1 MAVGKD
7 ELSSSFP
14 HQALAAR
21 KAFRS
26 ELDGSKA
33 EWASNRCDPLGK
45 EGERQRMGGGDA
57 QRLNRGWQPSPRV
70 RARFVDLATQ
80 HLCPGQQSP
89 SRLGQRHGARATLEQ
104 RGAGPSLQCPDA
116 SAESRLRNVAASGGA
131 RKAAAF
137 RQGYEIGKPVQVQDR
152 SSPCRFWHRVMT
164 ERHWI
169 AIGEWDQGTGLCASG
184 PPRMGVSSQGTGE
197 LAMRIVDVREL

>member
-33 EWASNRCDPLGK
+33 EWASNRYDPLGK

-57 QRLNRGWQPSPRV
+57 QRLNWHSRPGSRV
-70 RARFVDLATQ
+70 GARLIDLAAQ
-80 HLCPGQQSP
+80 CLRPGQQSP

-104 RGAGPSLQCPDA
+104 RGSGPLLQCPDA
-116 SAESRLRNVAASGGA
+116 AAESRLRNVAVSGRA

-137 RQGYEIGKPVQVQDR
+137 CQGHEIGKPVQVHVV
-152 SSPCRFWHRVMT
+152 FG
-164 ERHWI
+164 
-169 AIGEWDQGTGLCASG
+169 IG
-184 PPRMGVSSQGTGE
+184 R
-197 LAMRIVDVREL
+197 